1 MAKFAIEPAG
11 DMAKRARRLAGLAVL
26 SLLAHAATLGLLAL
40 AHPHL
45 RALPVPDAVYDVQ
58 VVRPV
63 YLAPRRPPEGM
74 TPPLAAR
81 PIKPR
86 QVLRAPEQSD
96 VAPLVTPRAQAP
108 ANAPPSAWT
117 LAPPQPGAAASP
129 PGLSRALRRGTAG
142 CAHPD
147 LLSRD
152 ERAAC
157 LERLGRG
164 ARDAP
169 FIPPPI
175 AADKQRE
182 WDEAAAR
189 KRAKWRE
196 REGTVPDP
204 VPSGPSSPSQAPNPF
219 PELWTPRN

>member
-1 MAKFAIEPAG
+1 MAR
-11 DMAKRARRLAGLAVL
+11 RASRLAGPAVL
-26 SLLAHAATLGLLAL
+26 SLLAHVAMLGLLAL
-40 AHPHL
+40 AQPQL
-45 RALPVPDAVYDVQ
+45 RARPTPEAVYDVQ

-63 YLAPRRPPEGM
+63 YLPPARSAQDR
-74 TPPLAAR
+74 TRPLAAQPIR
-81 PIKPR
+81 PR
-86 QVLRAPEQSD
+86 RALRTPERSD

-108 ANAPPSAWT
+108 ANAAPSTSPWAVS
-117 LAPPQPGAAASP
+117 PPQAGAAAPP
-129 PGLSRALRRGTAG
+129 PGLSGALRRGTAG

-175 AADKQRE
+175 AADKKRE

-189 KRAKWRE
+189 KRAKWKE
-196 REGTVPDP
+196 REGAVSDP
-204 VPSGPSSPSQAPNPF
+204 VPSGPSSPSQAPHPF